1 MTRLVVN
8 GCSYMDSYARGQGH
22 EDLAQQLGLSSS
34 RSLAIPGSCN
44 NRIIRTTLKDSYQ
57 TQEKTLY
64 IVGLTF
70 LRRTELSVAPTND
83 PFEGRWISFQ
93 NMVNP
98 QHRYADHW
106 TLDYTRAFLDIK
118 LRADL
123 FGLEDLLEQLMY
135 QLLSLIGDLTHRGH
149 QILIFRNPQEEY
161 YNILDSEKFKN
172 LQNCVN
178 IVDALQWE
186 AIPWQVAQGIEF
198 HTNDAHL
205 PQGLRHPAP
214 GQHGHLNTFLVEY
227 INQHALHLPILS

>member
-1 MTRLVVN
+1 
-8 GCSYMDSYARGQGH
+8 MDSYARGRGH